1 MFWKFLLQRLQEPS
15 TWAGIGHTVAAC
27 VVPGIPV
34 AGQIALAVTGALA
47 IVNGESSADTPA
59 Q

>member
-1 MFWKFLLQRLQEPS
+1 MFWQFLLKRLQEPS
-15 TWAGIGHTVAAC
+15 TWAGIGQTVAAC

-34 AGQIALAVTGALA
+34 AGQIAVAVTGVLA
-47 IVNGESSADTPA
+47 ILNPEAPHAG